1 MFSYIP
7 QKYFDEIGI
16 LFKLYYH
23 VNKFPNCM
31 LIIALA

>member
-7 QKYFDEIGI
+7 QKHYDETGI

-23 VNKFPNCM
+23 VNKFHNCM
-31 LIIALA
+31 LISVLV